1 MKNTPTL
8 ATLAADLDSGRTSA
22 RKLVDDCLAKIADSS
37 GEGQRAFIHVDAE
50 AAIEAAEAM
59 DRLREVKAAPSPY
72 AGIPISIKDL
82 FDIKG
87 QVTRAGSRALED
99 SAPAEADATVVAR
112 LRRAGFVVIGRTN
125 MTEFAYSGIGINPH
139 YGTPKSAWQRN
150 VGHVPGGSSSGAAVS
165 VVDGMAHGALGTDT
179 GGSCRIPAAYN
190 GIVGFKP
197 TQRRVPLDGGVPL
210 SSTLD
215 SFGPLARTV
224 ACCAVLDAVLADETF
239 VPLQPLPIK
248 GMRLAVPTTVVLDEL
263 DDDVAR
269 TFERALETL
278 SRQGALIERIEVPE
292 FLDVGVM
299 NTKGGFS
306 AAESYAWHR
315 YLIAGSGDV
324 YDPRVSVRILR
335 GESISAADY
344 IDLLNARKSLI
355 ARAEKRIA
363 PYDALVLPTTA
374 NTPPRIADLADD
386 KAFTKA
392 NLLSLRNCTLI
403 NMIDG
408 CAISLPAHRE
418 GEVPVGLMLAAAGG
432 SDRRI
437 FEWPQEWRPRSVFD
451 LAFTIDA
458 QGTTTPLTLAIDQAV
473 IAGWTGRDPVARDKH
488 IAELEAIGIARPAST
503 PIYYRVSARRLVITD
518 SIEVCGGDS
527 SGEVEFVLIGWQ
539 GRIFVG
545 VGSDHTDRKVETYSV
560 TVSKQMCDKPM
571 APVLWELEDVIG
583 HWDRMIL
590 RSYALIDGARV
601 LYQEG
606 TLDAML
612 PVADLIRARFRRQGP
627 ARRLRHVRRHFC
639 RQGRHQAR
647 QPVRI

>member
-1 MKNTPTL
+1 MKNAPTL

-22 RKLVDDCLAKIADSS
+22 RKLVDDCLARIADTS
-37 GEGQRAFIHVDAE
+37 GEGIRTFVHVDAE

-59 DRLREVKAAPSPY
+59 DRLREVKAAPSPF

-82 FDIKG
+82 FDIRG
-87 QVTRAGSRALED
+87 QVTRAGSRALDD
-99 SAPAEADATVVAR
+99 SAPAEADAPVVAR

-125 MTEFAYSGIGINPH
+125 MTEFAYSGMGINPH

-210 SSTLD
+210 SFTLD

-224 ACCAVLDAVLADETF
+224 ACCAVLDAVLADEPF
-239 VPLQPLPIK
+239 VPLQPRPIK
-248 GMRLAVPTTVVLDEL
+248 GMRLAVPTTVALDEL

-299 NTKGGFS
+299 NTKGGFA

-315 YLIAGSGDV
+315 YLLVAKGDL
-324 YDPRVSVRILR
+324 YDPRVSSRILR

-355 ARAEKRIA
+355 ARATVRFA
-363 PYDALVLPTTA
+363 PYDAVIMPTTA

-418 GEVPVGLMLAAAGG
+418 GEVPVGLMLAASGG
-432 SDRRI
+432 ADRRI
-437 FEWPQEWRPRSVFD
+437 FE
-451 LAFTIDA
+451 LAAGMET
-458 QGTTTPLTLAIDQAV
+458 AI
-473 IAGWTGRDPVARDKH
+473 
-488 IAELEAIGIARPAST
+488 
-503 PIYYRVSARRLVITD
+503 RV
-518 SIEVCGGDS
+518 
-527 SGEVEFVLIGWQ
+527 
-539 GRIFVG
+539 
-545 VGSDHTDRKVETYSV
+545 
-560 TVSKQMCDKPM
+560 
-571 APVLWELEDVIG
+571 
-583 HWDRMIL
+583 
-590 RSYALIDGARV
+590 
-601 LYQEG
+601 
-606 TLDAML
+606 
-612 PVADLIRARFRRQGP
+612 
-627 ARRLRHVRRHFC
+627 
-639 RQGRHQAR
+639 
-647 QPVRI
+647 